1 MTKHQRVA
9 AILEELGA
17 EETLTVSELA
27 EHLFVSEATVRRDL
41 KELEIQ
47 ARITR
52 SYGRARI
59 LDPNRSHFSQE
70 YTSEHRRLA
79 GRAAAFVQ
87 SGQVIILPSGLVN
100 ELIASLLAEKPRITV
115 ITNSPAIFDIV
126 KGNPTTQLISIGG
139 IYSHTGNCLHGH
151 LSETSLRELRA
162 DIAFFEPSGVDLEG
176 GFTHDS
182 IVEVPTL
189 KVITRTA
196 RSIIL
201 TVRSDVV
208 SKASGAYVGGLDM
221 VTAIVADR
229 NCLPAPFLE
238 RFADGDIEIA
248 IAGDAEQEPTE

>member
-9 AILEELGA
+9 AILAELAA
-17 EETLTVSELA
+17 EETKTVAELA
-27 EHLFVSEATVRRDL
+27 EHLDVSEATVRRDL

-59 LDPNRSHFSQE
+59 FDPNRTRYSPE
-70 YTSEHRRLA
+70 YSAEQRRLA
-79 GRAAAFVQ
+79 DRAAAFVQ

-100 ELIASLLAEKPRITV
+100 ELIAPLLAEKTRITV

-126 KGNPTTQLISIGG
+126 KSHPTIQLISIGG
-139 IYSHTGNCLHGH
+139 IYSHTGNCLYGH

-162 DIAFFEPSGVDLEG
+162 DITFFDPSGVDVDG
-176 GFTHDS
+176 GFTHDN

-208 SKASGAYVGGLDM
+208 EKASGAYVGGLDM

-229 NCLPAPFLE
+229 DGLPAPFLE
-238 RFADGDIEIA
+238 SLSGKDTELAFTGE
-248 IAGDAEQEPTE
+248 AEQEPSE